1 MEVSIKTGQ
10 VFLLMGCPRTG
21 KTTLSMRLVKSG
33 FNFTRMSGDH
43 LNTFVG
49 DADVQ
54 TFDFTALIREMID
67 DSEAF
72 GVNTVFDCS
81 SYDFPLDQVDS
92 LPFKDKLVIYFL
104 GFPDVTPGEIMQIL
118 RKYSKPRDWQ
128 NNVGDDQLLRS
139 AGYIFEMNAKLMAFC
154 AEKGYRFINT
164 GIGADR
170 DIVLDMLFDEIIG
183 QLFAGG
189 SDNAS
194 TYNDHF

>member
-1 MEVSIKTGQ
+1 MEESIKTGQ

-21 KTTLSMRLVKSG
+21 KTTLSMRLVRSG
-33 FNFTRMSGDH
+33 YNFTRMSGDH

-49 DADVQ
+49 DAEVQ
-54 TFDFTALIREMID
+54 SFDFTTLVRELIE
-67 DSEAF
+67 DSVTY

-104 GFPDVTPGEIMQIL
+104 GFPDVTPEEIMQSL
-118 RKYSKPRDWQ
+118 RQYSKPTDWQ
-128 NNVGDDQLLRS
+128 NNVSDDQLLRS
-139 AGYIFEMNAKLMAFC
+139 AGYIYQMNSKLMAFC

-170 DIVLDMLFDEIIG
+170 DRALDMLYNEIVGI
-183 QLFAGG
+183 
-189 SDNAS
+189 
-194 TYNDHF
+194 